1 MNEIYFKGL
10 WFGLNKNFKKKKKC
24 ARNLN
29 INTTIYFLKIDN
41 RNTNNMFQFKHATIR
56 TR

>member
-1 MNEIYFKGL
+1 MGL

-29 INTTIYFLKIDN
+29 INTTIYFLKTDN
-41 RNTNNMFQFKHATIR
+41 RNTNNMFKFKHATIR
-56 TR
+56 TRCEM